1 MRTRALVS
9 LLAASLAAA
18 QPALAQNAGASGD
31 PKEQAKVHYQNAE
44 AAMKE
49 GRFAGAAAEYIE
61 AYELMKDP
69 LLFYKI
75 GVAYQSAGDCA
86 KALVYFKRYIREGKP
101 AADLEAKTNEK
112 IAACDPNAAGTGTG
126 TGTGTDSG
134 TGTGTG
140 AVTTTDSSTSTATD
154 TATPTDSATTTDSA
168 TSSDSVGETTP
179 ALEGSSTTDPSFLD
193 TKPSWQRSAGWV
205 LMGGTI
211 AFATAGTILAM
222 SGASR
227 EEDLDSLADFRDP
240 TGMPASYDGT
250 VRERYEDLVDEG
262 DRFNTWATV
271 AFGAAGVCLVASVT
285 LLVLDSRS
293 GGGESGSAI
302 SRLRPVLSEHGGG
315 VVAHWKF

>member
-18 QPALAQNAGASGD
+18 QPALAQNAGD

-44 AAMKE
+44 TAMKE
-49 GRFAGAAAEYIE
+49 GRYAGAAAEYIE

-75 GVAYQSAGDCA
+75 GVAYQSAGDCS

-112 IAACDPNAAGTGTG
+112 IAACDPNAAAAGTGTTEPPTGTG
-126 TGTGTDSG
+126 TTEPAP
-134 TGTGTG
+134 TG
-140 AVTTTDSSTSTATD
+140 APAEPVPPPPPPPDEPTDDGTATG
-154 TATPTDSATTTDSA
+154 
-168 TSSDSVGETTP
+168 GETTP
-179 ALEGSSTTDPSFLD
+179 ALDSATATDPSFLD
-193 TKPSWQRSAGWV
+193 SKPSWQRSAGWV

-227 EEDLDSLADFRDP
+227 EEDLESLADFRDP

-262 DRFNTWATV
+262 DRFNTWATI
-271 AFGAAGVCLVASVT
+271 AFGAAGVCLAASVT

-302 SRLRPVLSEHGGG
+302 SRLRPVLTEHGGG